1 MHHVLSLS
9 SHLIQDLPCLWRR
22 TKYSYKV
29 SHPKLFHIKNI
40 KKPLSCA
47 CLTHHYLTKKHLK
60 ARHICRIKF
69 LECTVSC
76 LRFVSTS
83 CPRKKR
89 FRRFECESRNQTWGP
104 QNPASFPTK
113 ITMKLWKSSISSSIL
128 GIPKIEKNIYLLLII
143 TYWYWKNQRYLKAK
157 GSKRSSDTKRH

>member
-1 MHHVLSLS
+1 MHHVLSLM

-29 SHPKLFHIKNI
+29 SHPKLFHIKDI

-47 CLTHHYLTKKHLK
+47 CLTHPYLTKKHLK

-89 FRRFECESRNQTWGP
+89 FRRFECESRNQTWA

-128 GIPKIEKNIYLLLII
+128 GIPKIEKHIYVFI
-143 TYWYWKNQRYLKAK
+143 YQRYLKAK